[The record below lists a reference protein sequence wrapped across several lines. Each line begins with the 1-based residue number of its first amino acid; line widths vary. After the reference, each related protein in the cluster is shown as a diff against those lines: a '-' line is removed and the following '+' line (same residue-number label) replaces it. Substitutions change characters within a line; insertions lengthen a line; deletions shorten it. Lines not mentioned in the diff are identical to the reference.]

1 MNDSQNIFLVD
12 DNSAVL
18 ASMEALLKLEGYSVQ
33 CFSNGADF
41 FRKTDLNQVGCVI
54 SDLQMPEMN
63 GAELQKRLR
72 KYDSSLALIII
83 SGHADVSSTV
93 QLMEKGAVT
102 LIQKPLETNRLLE
115 AIEKALFQSQEQ
127 HKSLA
132 LYRDAAERLANVD
145 EEEMQVMQC
154 AINGMPVKAI
164 SDALTMSNRTVDR
177 RRLSALTKA
186 KATSVTEFA
195 MLLARIQR

>member
-1 MNDSQNIFLVD
+1 MNNEKKIFLVD

-33 CFSNGADF
+33 SFSNGADF

-102 LIQKPLETNRLLE
+102 LIQKPLETNRLLA
-115 AIEKALFQSQEQ
+115 AIEKALLQSQEQ
-127 HKSLA
+127 HESLA
-132 LYRDAAERLANVD
+132 LYRDAVERLAQVD

-154 AINGMPVKAI
+154 VIKGMPVKAI

-177 RRLSALTKA
+177 RRLSALTKSR
-186 KATSVTEFA
+186 ATSITEFA
-195 MLLARIQR
+195 MLLARLQR

>member
-1 MNDSQNIFLVD
+1 MNDEKKIFLVD

-18 ASMEALLKLEGYSVQ
+18 ASMEALLKFEGYSVQ
-33 CFSNGADF
+33 SFSNGADF
-41 FRKTDLNQVGCVI
+41 FRKTGMNQVGCVI

-63 GAELQKRLR
+63 GAELQKRLC

-102 LIQKPLETNRLLE
+102 LIQKPLETNRLLA
-115 AIEKALFQSQEQ
+115 AIEKALLQSQEQ
-127 HKSLA
+127 HETLA
-132 LYRDAAERLANVD
+132 LYRDAVERLAHVD

-154 AINGMPVKAI
+154 VIKGMPVKAI

-186 KATSVTEFA
+186 RTTSITEFA
-195 MLLARIQR
+195 MLLARLQR

>member
-1 MNDSQNIFLVD
+1 MNDSKKIFLVD

-18 ASMEALLKLEGYSVQ
+18 ASMEALLKFEGYAVE

-54 SDLQMPEMN
+54 SDLLMPEMN
-63 GAELQKRLR
+63 GVQLQKRLR
-72 KYDSSLALIII
+72 KYESSLALIII

-93 QLMEKGAVT
+93 QVMEKGAVT
-102 LIQKPLETNRLLE
+102 LIQKPLETSLLLT
-115 AIEKALFQSQEQ
+115 AIEKALLQSQEQ
-127 HKSLA
+127 HESLA
-132 LYRDAAERLANVD
+132 LYRDAVERLAGVD
-145 EEEMQVMQC
+145 EEELQVMQC
-154 AINGMPVKAI
+154 AIKGMPVKAI

-186 KATSVTEFA
+186 KAASVTEFA
-195 MLLARIQR
+195 MLLARLQR

>member
-1 MNDSQNIFLVD
+1 MNDAKNIFLVD

-18 ASMEALLKLEGYSVQ
+18 TSMEALLKHEGYSVQ
-33 CFSNGADF
+33 SFSNGADF

-102 LIQKPLETNRLLE
+102 LIQKPLETNRLLT
-115 AIEKALFQSQEQ
+115 AIEKALLQSQEQ
-127 HKSLA
+127 HEALA
-132 LYRDAAERLANVD
+132 LYRDAVERLAHVD

-154 AINGMPVKAI
+154 AIKGMPVKAI

-186 KATSVTEFA
+186 RATSITEFA
-195 MLLARIQR
+195 MLLARLQR

>member
-1 MNDSQNIFLVD
+1 MNNEKKIFLVD

-33 CFSNGADF
+33 SFSNGADF

-102 LIQKPLETNRLLE
+102 LIQKPLETNRLLA
-115 AIEKALFQSQEQ
+115 AIEKALLQSQEQ
-127 HKSLA
+127 HESLA
-132 LYRDAAERLANVD
+132 LYRDAVERLAQVD
-145 EEEMQVMQC
+145 EEEMQVMQRV
-154 AINGMPVKAI
+154 IKGMPVKAI

-177 RRLSALTKA
+177 RRLSALTKSR
-186 KATSVTEFA
+186 ATSITEFA
-195 MLLARIQR
+195 MLLARLQR

>member
-1 MNDSQNIFLVD
+1 VNDSKKIFLVD

-18 ASMEALLKLEGYSVQ
+18 ASMDALLKLEGYSVQ

-41 FRKTDLNQVGCVI
+41 FRQTDLNQVGCVI
-54 SDLQMPEMN
+54 SDLLMPEMN
-63 GAELQKRLR
+63 GVDLQRRLC

-102 LIQKPLETNRLLE
+102 LIQKPLETNRLLA
-115 AIEKALFQSQEQ
+115 AIEKALLQSQEQ

-132 LYRDAAERLANVD
+132 LYRDAVERLSQVD
-145 EEEMQVMQC
+145 EEELQVMQC
-154 AINGMPVKAI
+154 TIKGMPVKAI

-195 MLLARIQR
+195 MLLARLQR

>member
-1 MNDSQNIFLVD
+1 
-12 DNSAVL
+12 
-18 ASMEALLKLEGYSVQ
+18 MEALLKHEGYSVQ
-33 CFSNGADF
+33 SFSNGMDF

-63 GAELQKRLR
+63 GAELQRRLR

-102 LIQKPLETNRLLE
+102 LIQKPLETERLLT
-115 AIEKALFQSQEQ
+115 AIEKALLQSQEQ
-127 HKSLA
+127 HESLA
-132 LYRDAAERLANVD
+132 LYRDAVERLANVD
-145 EEEMQVMQC
+145 EEELQVMQC
-154 AINGMPVKAI
+154 TIKGMPVKAI

-186 KATSVTEFA
+186 RATSITEFA
-195 MLLARIQR
+195 MLLARLQR

>member
-1 MNDSQNIFLVD
+1 VNDAKKIFLVD

-18 ASMEALLKLEGYSVQ
+18 ASMEALLKLEGYFVQ
-33 CFSNGADF
+33 SFSNGADF

-63 GAELQKRLR
+63 GVELQRRLR

-102 LIQKPLETNRLLE
+102 LIQKPLETNRLLT
-115 AIEKALFQSQEQ
+115 AIEKALLQSREN
-127 HKSLA
+127 HESLA
-132 LYRDAAERLANVD
+132 LYRDAVERLAHVD

-154 AINGMPVKAI
+154 AIKGMPVKAI

-186 KATSVTEFA
+186 RATSVTEFA
-195 MLLARIQR
+195 MLLARLQR

>member
-1 MNDSQNIFLVD
+1 
-12 DNSAVL
+12 
-18 ASMEALLKLEGYSVQ
+18 MEALLKLEGYSVQ
-33 CFSNGADF
+33 SFSNGADF

-102 LIQKPLETNRLLE
+102 LIQKPLETNRLLA
-115 AIEKALFQSQEQ
+115 AIEKALLQSQEQ
-127 HKSLA
+127 HESLA
-132 LYRDAAERLANVD
+132 LYRDAVERLAQVD
-145 EEEMQVMQC
+145 EEEMQVMQRV
-154 AINGMPVKAI
+154 IKGMPVKAI

-177 RRLSALTKA
+177 RRLSALTKSR
-186 KATSVTEFA
+186 ATSITEFA
-195 MLLARIQR
+195 MLLARLQR